1 MVQAK
6 LESQDLG
13 KREDKTPVWA
23 SDSTEKFS
31 CSKRWT
37 STQAP
42 DTETSTKI
50 HVGNYHLPGKET
62 IQAGS
67 KAAEEM
73 NHLASTSSSVGKLE
87 IARV

>member
-1 MVQAK
+1 MVQTK

-13 KREDKTPVWA
+13 RKRRQDTCVSIRQHRKVQLLQGMNVNP
-23 SDSTEKFS
+23 STIE
-31 CSKRWT
+31 T
-37 STQAP
+37 G
-42 DTETSTKI
+42 TEI